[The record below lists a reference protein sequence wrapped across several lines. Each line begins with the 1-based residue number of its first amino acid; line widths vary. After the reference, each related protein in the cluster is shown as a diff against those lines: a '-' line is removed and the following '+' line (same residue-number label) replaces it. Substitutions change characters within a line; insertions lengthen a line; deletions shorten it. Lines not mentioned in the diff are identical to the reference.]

1 MAPFEI
7 LVVLTD
13 FPGLTEAEKL
23 FLSEK
28 LDNIEDLAVLSSIE
42 GLVSLTGRIPKKQPP
57 ERHVL
62 EALIEA
68 RIKGMERSGIRFVH
82 FYSDDYP
89 PLLREIYDPPSGL
102 FYRGRL
108 PETGKP
114 LVSVVGTRSPS
125 GDGVS
130 AAFSLSEDLGR
141 HGVSVVSGLAFGI
154 DAFAHRGNISGGGF
168 SVAVLAC
175 GVDILYP
182 RGNSCLAGKILESG
196 GCILSEYPPGVPPLK
211 YRFPR
216 RNRIISGIARSVI
229 VVEAPEKSGALITA
243 DFALDQ
249 GRDMFVYAGTLDSRR
264 NFGGRNLHAQGAPA
278 VSSAFDIFSAWDC
291 SCLLLLIILA
301 VYT

>member
-1 MAPFEI
+1 MAPVEI
-7 LVVLTD
+7 LLLLAD

-42 GLVSLTGRIPKKQPP
+42 GLVSLTGRLPKKKPP
-57 ERHVL
+57 ERSVL
-62 EALIEA
+62 EGLIES
-68 RIKGMERSGIRFVH
+68 RLKGMRRSGIKVVH
-82 FYSDDYP
+82 FFSDGYP

-102 FYRGRL
+102 FYRGCL
-108 PETGKP
+108 PGTEKP
-114 LVSVVGTRSPS
+114 LISVVGTRSPS

-154 DAFAHRGNISGGGF
+154 DAFAHRGNISGGGL

-182 RGNSCLAGKILESG
+182 RGNSCLAGKILETG

-216 RNRIISGIARSVI
+216 RNRIISGMSRSVV

-243 DFALDQ
+243 DFALEQ
-249 GRDMFVYAGTLDSRR
+249 GRDTFVHSETLDSRR
-264 NFGGRNLHAQGAPA
+264 NPGGRFLHEQGAAA
-278 VSSAFDIFSAWDC
+278 VSSAFDVFSAWGCAGGFD
-291 SCLLLLIILA
+291 
-301 VYT
+301 